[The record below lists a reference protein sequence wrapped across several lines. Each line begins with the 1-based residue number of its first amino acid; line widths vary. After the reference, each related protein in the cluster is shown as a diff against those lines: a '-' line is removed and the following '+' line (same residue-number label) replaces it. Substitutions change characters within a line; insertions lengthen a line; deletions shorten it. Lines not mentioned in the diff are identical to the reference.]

1 MNSSKL
7 IVAAAAITVFGVA
20 TSAFGQ
26 STSTENGQR
35 QGTMPQNGEIQQNQ
49 TTTQNQGSTNRS
61 STDRSLNRVE
71 GSDTS
76 GMGSGMANRSD
87 GSSSTTERAARA
99 DRN

>member
-7 IVAAAAITVFGVA
+7 IVAAAAAITVFGA
-20 TSAFGQ
+20 TGAFAQ
-26 STSTENGQR
+26 STSTESGQR
-35 QGTMPQNGEIQQNQ
+35 QGTMPQSGEIQQD

-61 STDRSLNRVE
+61 SSDSSLNRVQ